1 MKRIYLAAFLLFPV
15 LTVTLGSPVVSRP
28 AGLTPENIIKENIRL
43 RSPGLGAKH
52 EDEDSDSGAFLAL
65 VIQTCEFVRRWLAT
79 HDFGFHDYRDGNH
92 SHRKVGGA

>member
-15 LTVTLGSPVVSRP
+15 LTVILGSPVVSRP

-65 VIQTCEFVRRWLAT
+65 VIQTCEFVRRRLDT
-79 HDFGFHDYRDGNH
+79 HDSGFRNHRYGNP
-92 SHRKVGGA
+92 SDQKVGDA